1 MQKNIIPHWS
11 DENVIRHAR
20 VLIDSYGQITG
31 IQLFDSSYSDE
42 YISYLL
48 YHAPFVVVSH
58 GTESDPVFN
67 YANLTAQQLWH
78 IDWGTFTAMPSR
90 LSAEPE
96 RAEDRQ
102 RLLDEAAT
110 HGFISNYTGIRI
122 SSKGQRFKIEQVL
135 LWNLK
140 NNNGG
145 KIGQAALFRNW
156 TEV

>member
-1 MQKNIIPHWS
+1 M
-11 DENVIRHAR
+11 
-20 VLIDSYGQITG
+20 LIESYREITG
-31 IQLFDSSYSDE
+31 IQLFDTNYSDE
-42 YISYLL
+42 YLSCLL

-58 GTESDPVFN
+58 GIEADPVFN
-67 YANLTAQQLWH
+67 YGNLTAQQLWH
-78 IDWGTFTAMPSR
+78 IDWEQFTTMPSR

-140 NNNGG
+140 NNSGE

-156 TEV
+156 TNVK